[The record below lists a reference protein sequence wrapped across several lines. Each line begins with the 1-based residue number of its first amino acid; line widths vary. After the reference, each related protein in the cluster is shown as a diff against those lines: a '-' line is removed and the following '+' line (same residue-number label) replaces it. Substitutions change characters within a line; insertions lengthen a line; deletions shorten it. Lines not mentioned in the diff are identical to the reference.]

1 MDRGIGDTQL
11 SGYLC
16 DRLATGLRQLHRL
29 LFEFSRI
36 DFLNLCHADPF
47 PNLLEYISAL
57 GTLPNRGKVIL
68 SATFSIVLLAVA
80 VVILVQA
87 IDGVGLLF
95 EAGAREEGSKRIVAL
110 LVGVVLM
117 LLCGA
122 LVWLL
127 ILRLHQSLGDFL
139 LGSDA
144 VLMQVEILVV
154 GALAWREARR
164 RRLQQQQKP

>member
-1 MDRGIGDTQL
+1 MITLRSWL
-11 SGYLC
+11 SRAIWCCLFALIVNFLLAFSLLYL
-16 DRLATGLRQLHRL
+16 
-29 LFEFSRI
+29 
-36 DFLNLCHADPF
+36 PV
-47 PNLLEYISAL
+47 SAL
-57 GTLPNRGKVIL
+57 IQRILGT
-68 SATFSIVLLAVA
+68 TFSIVLLAVA

-95 EAGAREEGSKRIVAL
+95 EAGARAQGSKRIVAL

-127 ILRLHQSLGDFL
+127 ILRLHRPFDDFL
-139 LGSDA
+139 LGSNA
-144 VLMQVEILVV
+144 VLMQVEILAV

-164 RRLQQQQKP
+164 IRIQQQQQKKQ